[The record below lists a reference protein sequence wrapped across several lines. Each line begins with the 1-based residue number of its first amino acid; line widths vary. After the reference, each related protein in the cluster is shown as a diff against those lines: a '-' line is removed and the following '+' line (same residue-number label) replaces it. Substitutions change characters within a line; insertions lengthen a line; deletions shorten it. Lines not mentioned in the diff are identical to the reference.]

1 MLVVVPAG
9 NDGQAGPS
17 YGSIAG
23 PGGAP
28 DALTVAASDA
38 RPAAPTVRV
47 QVRAGLRVL
56 FEGPLPLGGAPSET
70 VTADVVTV
78 TRAAAAE
85 GIAGSSARTA

>member
-9 NDGQAGPS
+9 NDGLAGPS

-38 RPAAPTVRV
+38 RPAMPTVRV
-47 QVRAGLRVL
+47 QVRAGLSQ
-56 FEGPLPLGGAPSET
+56 GPLPLGGAPSET

-85 GIAGSSARTA
+85 GSRGTSARTA